1 MTTRLVSTSIWRH
14 NPGEHHRRGFF
25 VRAVLFIL
33 LSVNLSAC
41 AAVVYTP
48 IYPEAM
54 ASPAKTNVYVATN
67 RGTNE
72 AGFFDRT
79 RGDSSV
85 YLRATI
91 SLPSDR
97 KPGEAPKLSNK
108 PDFSQHYV
116 LADQQNFD
124 TADAFS
130 RDIRDVAHKW
140 PAAEN
145 EVVVFVHGFY
155 NTHAN
160 ALFRSAQIKQDFGIP
175 GPLVTFSW
183 PSAGRALAYNYDN
196 ESVLYARDDLET
208 LLLSLGRHGPDK
220 ITLVGHS
227 RGSLLITET
236 LRQIEISEPGWS
248 HRNLHNVLLIAP
260 DMPVEVFRRS
270 VARYQSLPQPFF
282 LMTTSEDRALR
293 LSSRINGT
301 DQRLG
306 QITDPAQLGGLPVS
320 LIDVSNFALSDSNN
334 HNLFAESPALISLLR
349 NQKAAESLMDTLD
362 TREPN
367 SLAQTVQV
375 IGDTMA
381 IQLLPTDDPGPL

>member
-1 MTTRLVSTSIWRH
+1 M
-14 NPGEHHRRGFF
+14 
-25 VRAVLFIL
+25 
-33 LSVNLSAC
+33 
-41 AAVVYTP
+41 VYTP

-54 ASPAKTNVYVATN
+54 ASPAKTNVYIATN

-97 KPGEAPKLSNK
+97 KPGEAPQLSNK
-108 PDFSQHYV
+108 PDFEQHYV
-116 LADQQNFD
+116 LADQHNFD
-124 TADAFS
+124 TVDAFS
-130 RDIRDVAHKW
+130 REIRDIAHKR
-140 PAAEN
+140 PAAQD
-145 EVVVFVHGFY
+145 EVVIFVHGFY

-160 ALFRSAQIKQDFGIP
+160 ALFRSAQIKQDFAIP

-208 LLLSLGRHGPDK
+208 LLLSLGKHGPDQ
-220 ITLVGHS
+220 ITLIGHS

-236 LRQIEISEPGWS
+236 LRQIEIQKPGWS
-248 HRNLHNVLLIAP
+248 HRHLDSVLLIAP
-260 DMPVEVFRRS
+260 DMPVEVFHRS

-301 DQRLG
+301 DLRLG

-349 NQKAAESLMDTLD
+349 DQKSAESLIDSLETPGLNTL
-362 TREPN
+362 TK
-367 SLAQTVQV
+367 TVQV

-381 IQLLPTDDPGPL
+381 IELFPTDDPGPL